1 MNLKLLLIISLLRIK
16 NIHGV
21 ENIKFQY
28 VPLEEHK
35 DKKGVFIKYD
45 KNGTRTDKTIE
56 DTTKEFNKKF
66 FR

>member
-1 MNLKLLLIISLLRIK
+1 MKLKLLLIISLLRIK

-28 VPLEEHK
+28 LPLEEHK

-45 KNGTRTDKTIE
+45 KNGTRTDKTLE
-56 DTTKEFNKKF
+56 ENKREFDKKF